1 MPGPEAEHTT
11 CLNRR
16 GRFAGGA
23 RKLII
28 GWPTFGGGWEVVA
41 KSHFLVDFGLP
52 KGINMLRR
60 GFLVILGVKNR
71 AGTFRRG

>member
-28 GWPTFGGGWEVVA
+28 GGPTFGGWP
-41 KSHFLVDFGLP
+41 KCHFLVDFGWPLFAH
-52 KGINMLRR
+52 
-60 GFLVILGVKNR
+60 FLVGGGGVGGGEKVVILPLI
-71 AGTFRRG
+71 